1 MDRYGIDAEDPMEL
15 LELVGR
21 RRGGLLLK
29 GGKVNI
35 REAAIAVIRDWILG
49 KLTYYYRPGGD
60 W

>member
-35 REAAIAVIRDWILG
+35 REL
-49 KLTYYYRPGGD
+49 PSP
-60 W
+60 